1 MQQQLTPRQ
10 QQVLDIITAYIER
23 NGTPPSLREI
33 AGELGVNGTLG
44 IMKHLKA
51 LERHGLLIRR
61 EGSSRGIVLP
71 QPASQATSLPIVG
84 VVRAGVPE
92 PPTEDIEGFFSIDL
106 SHTTSGG
113 TFFLRVKGDS
123 MIDAHIMEGDLAL
136 VRPQVTAEN
145 GEIVVAMIDGEATL
159 KRFFREK
166 RHIRLQPENSA
177 MTPIIIRP
185 EQSDVAIIGKVT
197 GIYRRLV

>member
-1 MQQQLTPRQ
+1 MQQLTPRQ
-10 QQVLDIITAYIER
+10 LQVLDIVTSYIER

-51 LERHGLLIRR
+51 LEKKGFLSRR

-84 VVRAGVPE
+84 VVRAGQPQ
-92 PPTEDIEGFFSIDL
+92 PPVEDIEGFFSIDQ
-106 SHTTSGG
+106 TQAKSGG
-113 TFFLRVKGDS
+113 TFFLRVTGDS
-123 MIDAHIMEGDLAL
+123 MIDAHIQEGDLAL
-136 VRPQVTAEN
+136 VRPQDTAEN
-145 GEIVVAMIDGEATL
+145 GDIVVAMINGEATL

-166 RHIRLQPENSA
+166 WNTRLQPENQN
-177 MTPIIIRP
+177 MEPIILRP
-185 EQSDVAIIGKVT
+185 GKDDVSIIGKVT
-197 GIYRRLV
+197 GLYRRF

>member
-1 MQQQLTPRQ
+1 MQQLTPRQ
-10 QQVLDIITAYIER
+10 QQVLDIVTSYIER

-51 LERHGLLIRR
+51 LEMKGFLSRR

-84 VVRAGVPE
+84 VVRAGQPQ
-92 PPTEDIEGFFSIDL
+92 PPVEDIEGFFSIDQ
-106 SHTTSGG
+106 TQAKSGG
-113 TFFLRVKGDS
+113 TFFLRVTGDS
-123 MIDAHIMEGDLAL
+123 MIDAHIQEGDLAL
-136 VRPQVTAEN
+136 VRPQDTAEN
-145 GEIVVAMIDGEATL
+145 GDIVVAMINGEAML

-166 RHIRLQPENSA
+166 RNIRLQPENQN
-177 MTPIIIRP
+177 MEPIILRP
-185 EQSDVAIIGKVT
+185 DKDDVSIIGKVT
-197 GIYRRLV
+197 GLYRRF